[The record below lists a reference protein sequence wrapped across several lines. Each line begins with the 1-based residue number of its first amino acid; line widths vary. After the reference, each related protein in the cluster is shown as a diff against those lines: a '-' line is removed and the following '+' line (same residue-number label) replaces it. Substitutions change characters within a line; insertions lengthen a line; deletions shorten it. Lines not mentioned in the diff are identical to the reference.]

1 MSVCSGGREDDSD
14 ALPNSIWFE
23 KKSCRGAPMVNPI
36 QSLGAYALR
45 QVFSAGRLGLFFIY
59 TIRGI
64 IRPPGKF
71 WPTVKQ
77 IQFIGTKSFVVIGF
91 TAAFT
96 GMVLALQGYHTLT
109 MFGSEG
115 WLGSAVGLSLIRE
128 LGPVLTALMVTGRAG
143 SATAAEIGIMRIE
156 EQIDALECMAID
168 PFSYL
173 ITPRLIASIIS
184 VPLLTSFFNVVG
196 VLGGY
201 LIGVGLLGVNEGAFW
216 DGLTSSVD
224 WSDLSMS
231 LVKSACFS
239 VIIVWVCTYKG
250 FYAGVDEGSFGPV
263 QVGRATTDA
272 VVISSIAVLISD
284 YVITSMML

>member
-1 MSVCSGGREDDSD
+1 MF
-14 ALPNSIWFE
+14 L
-23 KKSCRGAPMVNPI
+23 
-36 QSLGAYALR
+36 
-45 QVFSAGRLGLFFIY
+45 LF

-77 IQFIGTKSFVVIGF
+77 IQFIGAKSLLVIGF

-109 MFGSEG
+109 RFGSEG

-128 LGPVLTALMVTGRAG
+128 LGPVLSALMVTGRAG
-143 SATAAEIGIMRIE
+143 SAMAAEIGIMRIE

-168 PFSYL
+168 PFAYL
-173 ITPRLIASIIS
+173 VTPRLIASIIS
-184 VPLLTSFFNVVG
+184 LPLLTSFCNAVG
-196 VLGGY
+196 ILGGY
-201 LIGVGLLGVNEGAFW
+201 VIGVRLLGVNEGSFW
-216 DGLTSSVD
+216 NGLVSSVD
-224 WSDLSMS
+224 WGDLYMG

-239 VIIVWVCTYKG
+239 VLIAWVCTYKG
-250 FYAGVDEGSFGPV
+250 FYAGVDEGSFGPE

-272 VVISSIAVLISD
+272 VVISSIAVLIGD
-284 YVITSMML
+284 YVITSILL

>member
-1 MSVCSGGREDDSD
+1 
-14 ALPNSIWFE
+14 
-23 KKSCRGAPMVNPI
+23 MVNPI